1 MHNNKIPAHI
11 GIIPDGNR
19 RFAKRL
25 MLQPWKGHEWGA
37 KKAEALLNWCKEKG
51 VKRVTF
57 YAFSVEN
64 FNRPKEEFDYLM
76 NIFSNEF
83 DRLMKDEKIH
93 RERMKINFIGRLHMF
108 PKNIVDKMEK
118 LMEITKDYDNYEI
131 NFAMGYGG
139 RTEIL
144 DAVKNVA
151 KLVKEGK
158 LKVDDINEEVFEKNL
173 YISDE
178 PDLIIRTGGE
188 SRTSNFLMWQS
199 SYSEWIFVD
208 KMWPEFEKEDFEKA
222 LEDYASRE
230 RKFGR

>member
-1 MHNNKIPAHI
+1 
-11 GIIPDGNR
+11 
-19 RFAKRL
+19 
-25 MLQPWKGHEWGA
+25 
-37 KKAEALLNWCKEKG
+37 
-51 VKRVTF
+51 
-57 YAFSVEN
+57 
-64 FNRPKEEFDYLM
+64 M